1 MEWFASLGPA
11 GVGWPGAVIPERLR
25 FAINSGPLEVLGM
38 VAALVLVALVVRQAL
53 AQWRSR
59 TEMPHLLVL
68 EGRKELGRHA
78 A

>member
-11 GVGWPGAVIPERLR
+11 GVGWPSAVIPDRLR

-53 AQWRSR
+53 ARRRSG
-59 TEMPHLLVL
+59 TEMPHLRVL
-68 EGRKELGRHA
+68 EGGRELGRHA